1 METPEKTSTL
11 TDKELQSVQNLE
23 CKIHQGTLK
32 IELALKYLSVL
43 SEFNV
48 LMTVSDYART
58 HGVSYN
64 TAKNRSVFNLGG
76 VDFCVLDNNATNK
89 RQGDSD

>member
-11 TDKELQSVQNLE
+11 TYKELQSVQNLE

-43 SEFNV
+43 SDFNV

-58 HGVSYN
+58 HEVSYN
-64 TAKNRSVFNLGG
+64 TAKNRSVVNLGG
-76 VDFCVLDNNATNK
+76 VDFCVLDKNASNK
-89 RQGDSD
+89 SQWNSN